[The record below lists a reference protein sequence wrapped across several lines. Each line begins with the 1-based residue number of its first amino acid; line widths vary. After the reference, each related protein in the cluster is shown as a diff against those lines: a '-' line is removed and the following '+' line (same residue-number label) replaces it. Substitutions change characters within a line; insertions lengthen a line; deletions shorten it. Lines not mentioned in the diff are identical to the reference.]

1 MSVFAS
7 VLDLLDTP
15 ARSAACPG
23 CGAHAPAWTRVTVD
37 GLRVLTHDGDV
48 ICPKDRHFGASTQP
62 APVVSLVRLEVA
74 A

>member
-1 MSVFAS
+1 MSLFAS
-7 VLDLLDTP
+7 VLDLLDAP
-15 ARSAACPG
+15 ARSASCPG
-23 CGAHAPAWTRVTVD
+23 CAAHAPAWTRVTVD

-48 ICPKDRHFGASTQP
+48 ICPKDRHFGSGTQP